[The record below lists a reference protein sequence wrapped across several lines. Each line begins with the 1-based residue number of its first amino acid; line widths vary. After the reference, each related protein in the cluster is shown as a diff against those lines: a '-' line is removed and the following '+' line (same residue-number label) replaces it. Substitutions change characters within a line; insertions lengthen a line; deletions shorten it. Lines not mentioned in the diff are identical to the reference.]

1 MSRGYNKDDFYYMDA
16 TVCDSAALQST
27 GSKCAINREVAQ
39 TMIKAKNAEQAAH
52 QRYED
57 MNVYVNRE
65 IQFSINLLAG
75 LGLLLYY
82 CVKNEFVSVPNYSS
96 TKTPGV

>member
-1 MSRGYNKDDFYYMDA
+1 MDA
-16 TVCDSAALQST
+16 TVCSSADVANKTHNCS
-27 GSKCAINREVAQ
+27 INQEVAGK
-39 TMIKAKNAEQAAH
+39 MVKAKNAQHAAE

-65 IQFSINLLAG
+65 IQFSINLIVG

-82 CVKNEFVSVPNYSS
+82 CVKNDFVSVPNITS